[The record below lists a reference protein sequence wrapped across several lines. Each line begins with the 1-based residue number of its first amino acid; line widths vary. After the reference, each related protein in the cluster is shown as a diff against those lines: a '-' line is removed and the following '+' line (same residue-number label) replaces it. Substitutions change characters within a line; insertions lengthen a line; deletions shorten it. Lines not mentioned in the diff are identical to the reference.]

1 MYMRLFVFF
10 SRLWYWK
17 NNMKLCGG
25 YGCQCVFWRLVGKI
39 NVWWG
44 GNDGLCHRVWLISI
58 LLSVQWWYLTSMS
71 HIIFT
76 HNFIS
81 LFLILSPLSS
91 LLLKIIG
98 FINVYWISWLF
109 WYVGVNLKFNIF
121 NGSLLFKSCLTIENL
136 WNQVVW
142 PLVIYKSKPVINY

>member
-76 HNFIS
+76 HNFY
-81 LFLILSPLSS
+81 LFVSYFIPSFFFVTKNNWFHQCLLNILIILVCGGKPKIQHFQWVFTLYIMFDNRKFMKSS
-91 LLLKIIG
+91 SMAIG
-98 FINVYWISWLF
+98 DL
-109 WYVGVNLKFNIF
+109 
-121 NGSLLFKSCLTIENL
+121 
-136 WNQVVW
+136 
-142 PLVIYKSKPVINY
+142 